1 MIGPIS
7 QINSLGGLS
16 KNQTGSL
23 MSNEEL
29 KNIIA
34 QLETDIADGS
44 WPHKDYSKMDVK
56 IIPALVMQANN
67 KFPEMNLSFVKSP
80 LDLSIEIKKTIEHE
94 VKSSRFIISMG
105 GGGIHFS
112 VIDYKNINGKIS
124 LILFEPANFNSMGPA
139 MLAFRTKMAIERCQL
154 SDCHFSMV
162 EMDIQRSSSECGI
175 FSLALAKKIYIERDS
190 LLKIHEDNIKGKLSD
205 SEVSLPHDKLDP
217 YLPVT
222 FYKHTQGKRRLN
234 EYLNTNPQGVGTAIN
249 KKNETILNR
258 FDHNQSVIDGKEL
271 SVSAHKKRITE
282 YKTLLKS

>member
-7 QINSLGGLS
+7 QINRLGGLS

-23 MSNEEL
+23 MNNEEL

-44 WPHKDYSKMDVK
+44 WPHKDYSEMDLK
-56 IIPALVMQANN
+56 IMPALVMQANN
-67 KFPEMNLSFVKSP
+67 KLSEMNLNFVRSP
-80 LDLSIEIKKTIEHE
+80 QDLSIEIKKAIELGVE
-94 VKSSRFIISMG
+94 SSRFIINMG
-105 GGGIHFS
+105 VDEIHFS
-112 VIDYKNINGKIS
+112 VIDYKNTNGKTS
-124 LILFEPANFNSMGPA
+124 LILFEPASFNGIGPA
-139 MLAFRTKMAIERCQL
+139 MLALRTKMAIERYQL
-154 SDCHFSMV
+154 PDCHFSMV

-175 FSLALAKKIYIERDS
+175 FSLALAKKLYKERVN

-205 SEVSLPHDKLDP
+205 SVMPLPHDKLDP

-222 FYKHTQGKRRLN
+222 FYKHTQGKKRLN
-234 EYLNTNPQGVGTAIN
+234 EYLNTNPQGIGVVIN

-258 FDHNQSVIDGKEL
+258 FDNNQSVIDGKEL

>member
-16 KNQTGSL
+16 KNETGSL

-44 WPHKDYSKMDVK
+44 WPHKDYSKIDIK
-56 IIPALVMQANN
+56 IMPALVMQANN
-67 KFPEMNLSFVKSP
+67 KFPEMNLNFVRSP
-80 LDLSIEIKKTIEHE
+80 KDISIEIKSTIEHGVE
-94 VKSSRFIISMG
+94 SCRFIINMG
-105 GGGIHFS
+105 EDGIHFS
-112 VIDYKNINGKIS
+112 VIDYKHINGKTS
-124 LILFEPANFNSMGPA
+124 LILFEPASFNSMGPA
-139 MLAFRTKMAIERCQL
+139 MLAFRTKMAIERYQL
-154 SDCHFSMV
+154 PDCHFSMV

-175 FSLALAKKIYIERDS
+175 FSLALAKKLYRERVN
-190 LLKIHEDNIKGKLSD
+190 LLKIHEDNIKGTLSD
-205 SEVSLPHDKLDP
+205 SVMPLPHDKLDP

-234 EYLNTNPQGVGTAIN
+234 EYLNTNPQGIDAVIN

-258 FDHNQSVIDGKEL
+258 FDNNQSVIDGKEL